1 MKRFILIFM
10 MCVATTISGYAQSS
24 TKVETKVNELVKK
37 YENVKGV
44 DCVTVKKGSGLGI
57 VKMMLNNEFG
67 KDFMAGVTSI
77 TIINYTDAS
86 QSTCLALRKE
96 FDLFGFMLEDFNMG
110 ENEDFKEYDY
120 ARCYAAISG
129 SNTISDFMIAMEDS
143 DAKMMM
149 YMAGKIKIE

>member
-24 TKVETKVNELVKK
+24 TKVETKVNELVKR

-67 KDFMAGVTSI
+67 KDFMAGVTRI
-77 TIINYTDAS
+77 NIINYPDAS

-96 FDLFGFMLEDFNMG
+96 FDLFGSMLEDFNMG
-110 ENEDFKEYDY
+110 EDEDFKEYDY